1 MGNDRQSRDDTL
13 ALLAWQVDAGIDE
26 ALEERPVARYGVAE
40 APRHEPPQEPPHEQP
55 REPAREPPHQP
66 SAQSPPPA
74 VPRRAPD
81 LLSADDARSSARVL
95 AQGAQDLETL
105 RSILQDYDGCALKAT
120 ATNLCLADGN
130 PEARVMIIGE
140 APGADE
146 DRQGKPFVGR
156 AGQLLDKM
164 IGAIGLTREQV
175 YITNLLF
182 WRPPGNRTP
191 TPAETSACLPFV
203 ERQIELVAPEVLVF
217 AGGASAK
224 TLLRTT
230 TGVMRLRGR
239 WARYE
244 HEGLDRP
251 LPALPMLHPAYL
263 LRRPAEKRL
272 AWRDLLTLKSF
283 LDGTERPEI

>member
-1 MGNDRQSRDDTL
+1 MSNDPKSRDEAL
-13 ALLAWQVDAGIDE
+13 AQLAWQVEAGIDE
-26 ALEERPVARYGVAE
+26 ALEETPVMRYGPA
-40 APRHEPPQEPPHEQP
+40 ASEQP
-55 REPAREPPHQP
+55 DAQPEPRSAPHQP
-66 SAQSPPPA
+66 GPALAPPPDR
-74 VPRRAPD
+74 PRQEPAAPVA
-81 LLSADDARSSARVL
+81 ADDARASAHALAQSAR
-95 AQGAQDLETL
+95 DLEAL
-105 RSILQDYDGCALKAT
+105 RAILQDFDGCALKAT
-120 ATNLCLADGN
+120 AMNLCLADGN
-130 PEARVMIIGE
+130 PEARAMIIGE

-191 TPAETSACLPFV
+191 TPAETAVCLPFV
-203 ERQIELVAPEVLVF
+203 ERQIELVGPEVLIF

-230 TGVMRLRGR
+230 TGIMRLRGR

-244 HEGLDRP
+244 HEGLSQAI
-251 LPALPMLHPAYL
+251 PALPTLHPAYL

-272 AWRDLLTLKSF
+272 AWRDLLTLKAF
-283 LDGTERPEI
+283 LDGKEQAQI

>member
-1 MGNDRQSRDDTL
+1 MSNDPKSRDEAL
-13 ALLAWQVDAGIDE
+13 ALLAWQVEAGIDE
-26 ALEERPVARYGVAE
+26 ALEEAPVMRYGPATS
-40 APRHEPPQEPPHEQP
+40 EQP
-55 REPAREPPHQP
+55 GARSKTRSSPPEPSPPLGSSSDIAGPTSAP
-66 SAQSPPPA
+66 SAG
-74 VPRRAPD
+74 
-81 LLSADDARSSARVL
+81 ADDARASAHAL
-95 AQGAQDLETL
+95 AQGAPDLETL
-105 RSILQDYDGCALKAT
+105 RAILQDFDGCALKAT
-120 ATNLCLADGN
+120 AMNLCLADGN
-130 PEARVMIIGE
+130 PQARVMIIGE

-164 IGAIGLTREQV
+164 IGAIGLDREKV

-191 TPAETSACLPFV
+191 TPAETAACLPFV
-203 ERQIELVAPEVLVF
+203 ERQIELVGPEVLIF

-230 TGVMRLRGR
+230 TGIMRLRGR

-244 HEGLDRP
+244 HEGLDRAI
-251 LPALPMLHPAYL
+251 PALPTLHPAYL

-272 AWRDLLTLKSF
+272 AWRDLLTLKAF
-283 LDGTERPEI
+283 LDGKEQAQT

>member
-1 MGNDRQSRDDTL
+1 MSNDPKSRDEAL
-13 ALLAWQVDAGIDE
+13 ALLAWQVEAGIDE
-26 ALEERPVARYGVAE
+26 ALEETPVARYGPAE
-40 APRHEPPQEPPHEQP
+40 LARPTARPEPQPGSPPITAPRQ
-55 REPAREPPHQP
+55 A
-66 SAQSPPPA
+66 SA
-74 VPRRAPD
+74 VPAAP
-81 LLSADDARSSARVL
+81 DDARAGARAL
-95 AQGAQDLETL
+95 AQSAQDLEAL
-105 RSILQDYDGCALKAT
+105 RVVLQDFDGCALKAT
-120 ATNLCLADGN
+120 AMNLCLSDGN

-164 IGAIGLTREQV
+164 IGAIGLDREKV

-191 TPAETSACLPFV
+191 TPAETAACLPFV
-203 ERQIELVAPEVLVF
+203 ERQIELVGPEVLVF
-217 AGGASAK
+217 AGGAAAK

-230 TGVMRLRGR
+230 TGIMRLRGH

-244 HEGLDRP
+244 HEGLGRAI
-251 LPALPMLHPAYL
+251 PALPTLHPAYL

-272 AWRDLLTLKSF
+272 AWRDLLTLKAF
-283 LDGTERPEI
+283 LEGKETAQR